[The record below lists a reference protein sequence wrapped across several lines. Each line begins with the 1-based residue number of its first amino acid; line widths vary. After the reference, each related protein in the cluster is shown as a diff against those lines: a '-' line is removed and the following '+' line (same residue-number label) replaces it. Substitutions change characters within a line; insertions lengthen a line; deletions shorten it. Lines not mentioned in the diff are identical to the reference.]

1 MQPDSRLAL
10 VHEGVDQTLAR
21 AADGAVVIGADGRIV
36 RWNDAATRIT
46 GYQPGEAI
54 GRLCCDLFAG
64 CDANGYR
71 ICHRECHQMLVTM
84 GGSVRTVD
92 MLTRTNTGK
101 SIWLNVNILV
111 LPESGERAALT
122 VHLFRD
128 ITGSK
133 ELLARVQ
140 EYVEPPTDP
149 VEQSPDVLT
158 RRELD
163 LLGLM
168 TLAIEPEEAAERL
181 QVSPAQV
188 RSDVQSIFRKLG
200 VHSRL
205 EAVAY
210 AHTHHLL

>member
-10 VHEGVDQTLAR
+10 MDDGLDQTLAQ

-46 GYQPGEAI
+46 AYQPGEAI
-54 GRLCCDLFAG
+54 GRLCCELFAG
-64 CDANGYR
+64 CDANGHR

-92 MLTRTNTGK
+92 MLMRTKTGK

-111 LPESGERAALT
+111 LPQRGERAALT
-122 VHLFRD
+122 IHLFRD
-128 ITGSK
+128 ITASK

-140 EYVEPPTDP
+140 EFVEPPTDP
-149 VEQSPDVLT
+149 VEESPDVLT

-188 RSDVQSIFRKLG
+188 RSDVQNIFRKLG